1 MESWI
6 QRIFLGAAGL
16 GAAGSGCVRNRHLR
30 LCAWLVCALCC
41 VPLSVSAQDDDDELG
56 KIITPDIERR
66 EIREDM
72 LDSEDFEIG
81 AFFGLLNVEDFGSN
95 PVTGFTLAYHV
106 TEDFFLEAAYGESR
120 TEKTSYELLS
130 GGVEL
135 LTDEER
141 DLTYYNLSVGYNLLP
156 GQIYIRKWAF
166 NTRIYLIAGAGN
178 TEFASKEYFTYN
190 LGAGLRLYATDW
202 IAFDLSMRNHAFTH
216 ELFGESKSINNL
228 EARMGL
234 SVFF

>member
-95 PVTGFTLAYHV
+95 PVTGFTL
-106 TEDFFLEAAYGESR
+106 
-120 TEKTSYELLS
+120 
-130 GGVEL
+130 
-135 LTDEER
+135 
-141 DLTYYNLSVGYNLLP
+141 
-156 GQIYIRKWAF
+156 
-166 NTRIYLIAGAGN
+166 
-178 TEFASKEYFTYN
+178 
-190 LGAGLRLYATDW
+190 
-202 IAFDLSMRNHAFTH
+202 
-216 ELFGESKSINNL
+216 
-228 EARMGL
+228 
-234 SVFF
+234 